1 MIKQLGK
8 DHYRA
13 CKCSC
18 MMPVLGREDPSF
30 TVGNKVAVQAGRDEP
45 LVTIYRAKKIITMD
59 PMQPTAEAVAVQG
72 GKIYAVG
79 SLESITHGLKLA
91 GREFCIDKQFSQQV
105 ILPGFIEAH
114 CHPLPT
120 GLFWQWIYIGADVR
134 LDPSGN
140 PQGGYRSKAAALN
153 ALQEQSSGS
162 DKGPI
167 LAWGYDP
174 AVLAGFPMLSRQ
186 DLDAVSNTRPVLVIN
201 MSGHIMYCNSVVLRA
216 AGFDA
221 TTTIQGVIKD
231 ATGNPT
237 GELQEI
243 AAMLP
248 VLSIY
253 TKFDHSVLLQAM
265 EDVARIA
272 QRAGCTTIADLALGF
287 IPGGWSAMQEVAN
300 QPNYPVRLAAYVL
313 NDVFFKYGGT
323 AAFAKVAA
331 TNNDRLRLAGVK
343 FVTDGSIQGYTANL
357 KWPYYYNGKANG
369 LINIAQMK
377 FVEQLLE
384 LHQAGIQSAI
394 HVNGDGAIENALV
407 AIEYVLKRTPRFDHR
422 LRLEHCQ
429 TVTEEQLEKMA
440 ALGVCANLFVNHIYY
455 WGDFH
460 SKFSLGPERAA
471 KMNPLATVAK
481 HKIRFALHS
490 DSHVTPINPLFTV
503 WIAAKRKTAKGKIL
517 GKNERLTVAAALQAV
532 TIDAAYLLNE
542 DKSKGSI
549 ETDKLADFVVL
560 AEDPLAVAVDQVK
573 ELKVIATVMNGKV
586 FPVCR

>member
-1 MIKQLGK
+1 MINQ
-8 DHYRA
+8 HRA
-13 CKCSC
+13 HKCSC
-18 MMPVLGREDPSF
+18 RMPIFGKEDHCFAASGRAALPEI
-30 TVGNKVAVQAGRDEP
+30 RDEA
-45 LVTIYRAKKIITMD
+45 LVVIYCAKKIITMD
-59 PMQPTAEAVAVQG
+59 PMQPTAEAVAVQN

-79 SLESITHGLKLA
+79 SLKNITHGLKLA
-91 GREFCIDKQFSQQV
+91 GREFYIDKQFSEQV

-134 LDPSGN
+134 LDPNGN
-140 PQGGYRSKAAALN
+140 QQGGYRSKTTALN
-153 ALQEQSSGS
+153 ALREQASGNS
-162 DKGPI
+162 KEPI

-174 AVLAGFPMLSRQ
+174 AVLSGFPVLSRQ
-186 DLDAVSNTRPVLVIN
+186 DLDAVSDIRPVVVIN
-201 MSGHIMYCNSVVLRA
+201 MSGHIMYGNSVVLQA

-221 TTTIQGVIKD
+221 ATTIQGVVKD
-231 ATGNPT
+231 AVGNPT
-237 GELQEI
+237 GELQEV

-253 TKFDHSVLLQAM
+253 TKFDRAILLQAM
-265 EDVARIA
+265 ENVARIA

-287 IPGGWSAMQEVAN
+287 IPGGWGAMQEVAN
-300 QPNYPVRLAAYVL
+300 QSNYPVRLAAYVL
-313 NDVFFKYGGT
+313 NDVFSKYGGVN
-323 AAFAKVAA
+323 AFTKVVAA
-331 TNNDRLRLAGVK
+331 NNDRLRLTGVK

-369 LINIAQMK
+369 LTNIAQTRL
-377 FVEQLLE
+377 VEQLLE

-394 HVNGDGAIENALV
+394 HVNGDGAIENALA

-460 SKFSLGPERAA
+460 SEFSLGPERAA

-481 HKIRFALHS
+481 HNIRFALHS

-503 WIAAKRKTAKGKIL
+503 WIAAKRETAKGKTL
-517 GKNERLTVAAALQAV
+517 GKDERLAVATALRAV

-542 DKSKGSI
+542 DKIKGSI
-549 ETDKLADFVVL
+549 EPDKFADFVVL
-560 AEDPLAVAVDQVK
+560 AEDPLAVTVDQVK
-573 ELKVIATVMNGKV
+573 EIKVIATLMNGEV
-586 FPVCR
+586 FPV